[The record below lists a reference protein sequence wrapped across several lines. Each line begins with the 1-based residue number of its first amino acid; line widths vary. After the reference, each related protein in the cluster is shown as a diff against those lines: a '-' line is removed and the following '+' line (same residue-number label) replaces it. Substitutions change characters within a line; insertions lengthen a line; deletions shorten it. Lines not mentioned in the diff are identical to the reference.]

1 MWIIIT
7 IIVIVA
13 LVIGLVWAVLAQRQA
28 ASQVGDFNLAK
39 KALMDENV
47 AKGLV
52 AARKIALTGQSLH
65 DYQELEKMYKQLR
78 DRQFLA
84 IDHEISQATRL
95 AAGLNVWKTRQS
107 LQSLL
112 DLMTEAA
119 SLQKSIVNGL
129 DRIEKQNQLNHRAID
144 QLHEEYPKIREK
156 VLHDL
161 DSFGPASAK
170 LMELLEQEEQ
180 SYQDYQQY
188 IEDGD
193 KVKAAEVFEELGF
206 ESSQILDYMQNL
218 PGLFQQLNQK
228 YLDQMNEI
236 SDSWTDLVDRGVI
249 FAEDQIQKG
258 LDQVD
263 ANRLKGLQAIREL
276 KLKEANSLSRD
287 VNEQIQ
293 GLYDLLEQEYKAY
306 NFYFKQ
312 QEQFSEKFDRVKE
325 QNHSLMLELTYLR
338 GRFALTHGEDDRQ
351 NEYKDEIE
359 GIVGRQKSVQESLK
373 AKEIGYTEA
382 VEEQGKW
389 LSLLEQLDE
398 DQVALFKQIEEFQP
412 ALASAKKHSVDYID
426 QIRGLKRS
434 LERRDLPGLPAEFL
448 DQFFSVSD
456 EMKRLDEAV
465 AASEVGLDDVQRQL
479 NIVAAD
485 FDTLKEAALDV
496 LVQADLAVSLLQYSN
511 RYRDDEQVA
520 QAIKSGQALYQDDF
534 DYAGVVNLLR
544 PALTNV
550 EPGAYERLVQNR
562 DTIEL

>member
-84 IDHEISQATRL
+84 IDHEINQATQL

-188 IEDGD
+188 IEAGD

-236 SDSWTDLVDRGVI
+236 SDSWTDLDERGVI
-249 FAEDQIQKG
+249 FAENQIQKG

-306 NFYFKQ
+306 NLYFKQ
-312 QEQFSEKFDRVKE
+312 QELFSQKFDRVKE
-325 QNHSLMLELTYLR
+325 QNHSLMLELTYLH
-338 GRFALTHGEDDRQ
+338 GRFALTHGEDERQ

-434 LERRDLPGLPAEFL
+434 LERRDLPGLPADFL

-465 AASEVGLDDVQRQL
+465 AASEVDLDDVQRQL

-520 QAIKSGQALYQDDF
+520 QAIKSGQTLYQDDF
-534 DYAGVVNLLR
+534 DYVGVVNLLR